1 MSIGP
6 TEQEL
11 EVMDTI
17 KKEKMNSKIHNDNM
31 LNYYNEIKDKGENGK
46 FVVIPESIILKDL
59 IELREARSHTSV
71 SYDLR

>member
-1 MSIGP
+1 MN
-6 TEQEL
+6 
-11 EVMDTI
+11 TI